1 MSSAPTPNNPPCP
14 AYRCQEKDSFAYPT
28 AVERWPVILTNVID
42 DVYKS
47 YRDEVDPQKQREAK
61 EIIERIGAL
70 KYEMQRDRPFRPI
83 EEDGSTDYT
92 TWNAILSQDFPNSSW
107 FSATW
112 LFSECYLYRRVRESF
127 NLTTTW
133 SGYDPFFRQ
142 KTSTFQGSSSAVFDL
157 ARRFSVPIPSQSDTE
172 RHLWF
177 HELAQVCLWGNATD
191 LSLLVNMTEENIKSL
206 QATGAQRLEEQEKN
220 IIVNDLERV
229 WEKVKEMKGGRV
241 DFVLDN
247 AGFELFVDLVLADYL
262 LQTSAARTI
271 YFHCKTIPW
280 FVSDT
285 LPSDFHWLLDS
296 CTNTFFSNASE
307 PDLASLHALALRWKS
322 YLASGAFVVE
332 SDPFWCSGYAYWHL
346 RDQAPQLYE
355 ELSGSDLVVFKGDLN
370 FRKLTYDCKWPA
382 TTRFREA
389 IGPVMSTLFPP
400 LVSLRTNK
408 ADVCVGLREG
418 KEKELVESGEADW
431 RWSGKFAVVEYSEGR
446 LN

>member
-70 KYEMQRDRPFRPI
+70 KYEMQRDRPFSAYSNSRPI

-247 AGFELFVDLVLADYL
+247 AGNVLMIPWLRALRGSRSGRLPPPNLGRAHDLLPLQDDSLVRLRYAPLGFPLAARLVHEHLLQQRLGARSGLSPCSGPPLEVIPGLGRIRGGVGSVLVLGI
-262 LQTSAARTI
+262 R
-271 YFHCKTIPW
+271 
-280 FVSDT
+280 V
-285 LPSDFHWLLDS
+285 
-296 CTNTFFSNASE
+296 
-307 PDLASLHALALRWKS
+307 LAPTG
-322 YLASGAFVVE
+322 SGATVVRRIE
-332 SDPFWCSGYAYWHL
+332 RIRPG
-346 RDQAPQLYE
+346 
-355 ELSGSDLVVFKGDLN
+355 GV
-370 FRKLTYDCKWPA
+370 
-382 TTRFREA
+382 
-389 IGPVMSTLFPP
+389 
-400 LVSLRTNK
+400 
-408 ADVCVGLREG
+408 
-418 KEKELVESGEADW
+418 
-431 RWSGKFAVVEYSEGR
+431 
-446 LN
+446 